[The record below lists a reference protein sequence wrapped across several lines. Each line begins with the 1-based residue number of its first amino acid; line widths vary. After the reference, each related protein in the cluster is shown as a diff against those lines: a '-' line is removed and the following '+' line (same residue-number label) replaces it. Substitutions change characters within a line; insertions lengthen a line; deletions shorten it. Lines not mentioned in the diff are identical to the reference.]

1 MVFSMLRT
9 CHAMASLHVYQFDNK
24 ALAMLGQ
31 CWILQSSQTVVA
43 RPVPVFTCHFR
54 PLGQD
59 QHQRICSR
67 LGSGSG
73 FCFGLR
79 FADAKEECGSSEHNP
94 QTHGKVSPPA
104 LSTHR
109 PVRTALRSSMP
120 PQRRCSWRRR
130 STSFLIPSS
139 PMQPSL
145 GNSQNTGKELL
156 LSTINNNEPQKT
168 VD

>member
-73 FCFGLR
+73 
-79 FADAKEECGSSEHNP
+79 HNP

-156 LSTINNNEPQKT
+156 LFTINNNEPQKT